1 MRTGWRYPFLT
12 LIGTFVTFLLF
23 TKTSLSKDVS
33 ALGQKQ
39 FVGTSRNS
47 QTISAFDRGGSVQKD
62 MWSGVDI
69 RPDLVILIGNG
80 GCRSDDSA
88 RLIKTRQFG
97 YKPKTPPKSR
107 FHQEENLFIPY
118 DPLESL
124 VQISSLPSQCL
135 PPRLKS
141 SSRRYLNPHLL
152 DHRRNTMNFWPTPR
166 LVQLRSTILVM

>member
-1 MRTGWRYPFLT
+1 MSLHSDKKSMLGHRVTVRPSVLLT
-12 LIGTFVTFLLF
+12 AEGV
-23 TKTSLSKDVS
+23 
-33 ALGQKQ
+33 
-39 FVGTSRNS
+39 
-47 QTISAFDRGGSVQKD
+47 VQKD

-107 FHQEENLFIPY
+107 FHQDKNLLIPY
-118 DPLESL
+118 DPPDSL

-135 PPRLKS
+135 PPKLKS

-152 DHRRNTMNFWPTPR
+152 DHRRNTMSFWPTPR
-166 LVQLRSTILVM
+166 LVQLRSIILVM